1 MSKYRFKT
9 EAEFKAD
16 DEWSSSSECPSG
28 WNIEMNKYLG
38 KDVPS
43 KYNKDCDNNIGFNHD
58 RWCFRST
65 NYVLKEKFY
74 PFEIGKWYEVEW
86 LDSHQKKTY
95 IKPKSIDLKKDTL
108 CGDSVWFHSS
118 EINYRSSQYYS
129 FSQLKLIKELSPEEI
144 NPYLPD
150 SEKIH
155 VSKKEEPKQATSNY
169 IGKYVKYTR
178 GYGQIIGQGK
188 FDSGQIDFIVINEV
202 EGWEITPKHISDYNI
217 DPSYKGRKGWHTR
230 KFPSEVLDS
239 IPDGHKIEKP
249 IESQF
254 KYSIGDEVQITDS
267 SRYFSQGVRNDKKM
281 KGVVCELKDPKTF
294 SHNYKV
300 RWEDK
305 TNNVYEEEDL
315 EPYKPSVE
323 IPEEPK
329 EKISEQPKYSRGR
342 IEIPQIQVKKRLIF

>member
-16 DEWSSSSECPSG
+16 DEWDSLSGCPMG
-28 WNIEMNKYLG
+28 WCSRMNVYLG
-38 KDVPS
+38 QDVPS
-43 KYNKDCDNNIGFNHD
+43 KYNKNCDVREGFD
-58 RWCFRST
+58 YDTWYFRYT
-65 NYVLKEKFY
+65 NYVLKEKV
-74 PFEIGKWYEVEW
+74 FEIGKWYEVKW
-86 LDSHQKKTY
+86 IDSTQQKTY
-95 IKPKSIDLKKDTL
+95 IKPKSINLETDTL
-108 CGDSVWFHSS
+108 SGPSVWFNSPEGSYRFS
-118 EINYRSSQYYS
+118 EYYS
-129 FSQLKLIKELSPEEI
+129 FSKLKLIKELSPEEI

-178 GYGQIIGQGK
+178 GWGQIIGQGK
-188 FDSGQIDFIVINEV
+188 FDSGKIDLIVINEV
-202 EGWEITPKHISDYNI
+202 DGWEITPKHISDYNI
-217 DPSYKGRKGWHTR
+217 DPSYKGRKGWHTH

-239 IPDGHKIEKP
+239 IPDGHKIEKS

-267 SRYFSQGVRNDKKM
+267 SRYFSQGVINDKKM

-305 TNNVYEEEDL
+305 TNNVYEEKDL

-323 IPEEPK
+323 TPEEPK